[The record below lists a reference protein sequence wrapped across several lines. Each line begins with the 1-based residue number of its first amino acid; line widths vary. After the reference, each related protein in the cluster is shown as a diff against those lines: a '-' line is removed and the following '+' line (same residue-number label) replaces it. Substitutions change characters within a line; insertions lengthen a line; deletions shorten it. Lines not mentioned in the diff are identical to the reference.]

1 MHLYDKHMVMI
12 HKNMDVW
19 KLSMDLVTNVY
30 ELTTKYPMEER
41 YGLAQQMRRAAV
53 SIPSNIAEGA
63 ARKSPK
69 EFIQF
74 LHISLGSLS
83 ELETQLEISK
93 RLGFIRE
100 DSISAINNLN
110 RIRQMLQGL
119 IRFKQT

>member
-1 MHLYDKHMVMI
+1 
-12 HKNMDVW
+12 MDVW

>member
-1 MHLYDKHMVMI
+1 
-12 HKNMDVW
+12 
-19 KLSMDLVTNVY
+19 
-30 ELTTKYPMEER
+30 MEER